1 MFQEFVNTLLALAAM
16 WQIAGLYLFAYLV
29 GAVPTAFLIGKL
41 AKGIDIRHYGSGNV
55 GGTNVFL
62 HVGKGWVV
70 PLGLF
75 EILVKGAAPVWI
87 GQHLLALERSPLALV
102 GAPLLAVA
110 GHNWSLYLKFQG
122 GRGIAV
128 ASGTLF
134 ALSPLLLVA
143 FIGVAVAGW
152 ALTRSSA
159 VWVLISLA
167 LLPLWAII
175 FTGIETSLPFQGVW
189 VGEPGVVV
197 WYCVG
202 LLGLVVLK
210 RLLSNWTPL
219 PEAVPRRQVLLNRL
233 LRDRDVDSRADWV
246 RRVPW
251 GTG

>member
-1 MFQEFVNTLLALAAM
+1 M
-16 WQIAGLYLFAYLV
+16 WQIVGLYLFAYLV

-55 GGTNVFL
+55 GGTNL
-62 HVGKGWVV
+62 YYHVGKAWVV

-75 EILVKGAAPVWI
+75 ELFAKGAGPIWV
-87 GQHLLALERSPLALV
+87 GHHLLGLERSSVVLV
-102 GAPLLAVA
+102 GAPLLAIA

-128 ASGTLF
+128 AMGTLF
-134 ALSPLLLVA
+134 ALSPLVLMA

-152 ALTRSSA
+152 TVTRSSA

-175 FTGIETSLPFQGVW
+175 LGGMEASLPFQELW
-189 VGEPGVVV
+189 VGEPGVVI

-219 PEAVPRRQVLLNRL
+219 PEDVPRSKVLFNRL
-233 LRDRDVDSRADWV
+233 FRDRDVDSQADWV
-246 RRVPW
+246 RRVPG
-251 GTG
+251 GTT

>member
-1 MFQEFVNTLLALAAM
+1 M
-16 WQIAGLYLFAYLV
+16 WQIAGLYLLAYLV

-55 GGTNVFL
+55 GGTNVYH
-62 HVGKGWVV
+62 HVGKAWVV

-75 EILVKGAAPVWI
+75 ELFAKGAAPVWV
-87 GQHLLALERSPLALV
+87 GHHLLGLERSSVVLV
-102 GAPLLAVA
+102 GAPLLAIA

-134 ALSPLLLVA
+134 ALSPLVLVA

-152 ALTRSSA
+152 AVTRSSA

-175 FTGIETSLPFQGVW
+175 LGGMEASLPFQELW
-189 VGEPGVVV
+189 VGEPGVVI

-219 PEAVPRRQVLLNRL
+219 PQDVPRSKVLFNRL
-233 LRDRDVDSRADWV
+233 FRDRDVDSQADWV
-246 RRVPW
+246 RRVPG
-251 GTG
+251 GTT